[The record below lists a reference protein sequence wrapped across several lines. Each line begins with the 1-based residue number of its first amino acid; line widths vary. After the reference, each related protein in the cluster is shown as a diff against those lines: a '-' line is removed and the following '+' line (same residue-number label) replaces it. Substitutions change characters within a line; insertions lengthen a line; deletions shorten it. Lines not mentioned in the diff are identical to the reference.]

1 MTIVKPFN
9 CHCVQPGSGYSGSAY
24 DNPYDHIGSCA
35 SGRCDDSVFAT
46 IYRMDFNFTGGLS
59 SGRACCSKYL
69 QRYYNLYYTPP
80 DPLSNLCRF
89 LTLEKMGV
97 EELAVGVC
105 SDSASI
111 SLASFSI
118 TNSPGSLGY
127 PPYAFYVLLSFH
139 SNNNGSAQL
148 QYGSN
153 FSSTSINCLSTI
165 TLPIVS
171 NGSEVANW
179 NALVC
184 ITGVAPLSITLT
196 PV

>member
-1 MTIVKPFN
+1 MTVIKPFN
-9 CHCVQPGSGYSGSAY
+9 CHCVPEGPGYSGDTY
-24 DNPYDHIGSCA
+24 DNPYDQINSCA
-35 SGRCDDSVFAT
+35 DGVCNDSVFAT

-59 SGRACCSKYL
+59 AGRACCPKYL

-80 DPLSNLCRF
+80 DPLSDLCRF

-97 EELAVGVC
+97 EELAIDVC
-105 SDSASI
+105 SDSGSI
-111 SLASFSI
+111 ALASFSI
-118 TNSPGSLGY
+118 TNSAGSLGY
-127 PPYAFYVLLSFH
+127 PPYKFYVLLQFH

-148 QYGSN
+148 QYGSD
-153 FSSTSINCLSTI
+153 FSNVSINCLSTI

-184 ITGVAPLSITLT
+184 VLGVAPISITLT